1 MDEMDA
7 VPAVRFDCGGLP
19 RREWF
24 DSFAERISL
33 LIDARPTEGTRDH
46 EPWSF
51 SYQQVGELVFCEH
64 VLGPMRSIRGRRHIQ
79 NGPAN
84 QLLVRFVKKGVVRQV
99 LGEDRF
105 ELREGEV
112 HLFNL
117 EVPFD
122 SLQPLPVSS
131 RSVFVPH
138 ERLGYDPSRHPAHK
152 VFRTSQ
158 PTGAVLASTLDTI
171 VDQVTALSPPEAGR
185 LGDGFAA
192 LVRSLAL
199 GERLD
204 EEECE
209 RGKAPWQRVVRDYI
223 ERHLHQ
229 PSFGVEQICRDLGT
243 SRASAYRL
251 FAPDGGINNYVMERR
266 LERAFCDL
274 TSTAPARGRVA
285 RVAARW
291 GFNDVSHFSRRFKS
305 RFGVSPGDAMSSG
318 DGFSMTSDRNRLP
331 ITDHRPLVE
340 PMMWLD
346 RMNRQQLRNNHL

>member
-1 MDEMDA
+1 MDA
-7 VPAVRFDCGGLP
+7 IPAVRFDCGGLP

-24 DSFAERISL
+24 DAFAERISL
-33 LIDARPTEGTRDH
+33 LIDALPTEGTRDH
-46 EPWSF
+46 DSWSF
-51 SYQQVGELVFCEH
+51 SYRQVGELVFCEH

-105 ELREGEV
+105 ELRGGEV

-138 ERLGYDPSRHPAHK
+138 ERLGYDPSRHPAHMA
-152 VFRTSQ
+152 FRTSQ
-158 PTGAVLASTLDTI
+158 PTGAVLASALDAI
-171 VDQVTALSPPEAGR
+171 GDQVGAVAAPEAER
-185 LGDGFAA
+185 LGEGFAA

-199 GERLD
+199 GEPLD

-209 RGKAPWQRVVRDYI
+209 RVKAPWQRVVRGYI

-229 PSFGVEQICRDLGT
+229 PGFGVEQICRELGT

-251 FAPDGGINNYVMERR
+251 FAPDGGVNNYVMQRR
-266 LERAFCDL
+266 LERAMREL
-274 TSTAPARGRVA
+274 SSTAPARGRVA
-285 RVAARW
+285 QVAARW

-305 RFGVSPGDAMSSG
+305 RFGISPGGAMNSG
-318 DGFSMTSDRNRLP
+318 HGCPVTFDPNRLP
-331 ITDHRPLVE
+331 IHDHKPLVCHTN
-340 PMMWLD
+340 WLD
-346 RMNRQQLRNNHL
+346 RMNRQQSRNNYL